1 MGAQAIDYHSDLA
14 KETNEQI
21 GICFTTRTAFR
32 KLIDNGHDM
41 NKDRQFFSGVRPFYV
56 EPHKYARSHLPLE
69 DPILKNARLV
79 NFTQRESAELSQVE
93 YFVKRYP
100 SILPLNSDPALM
112 DKLKD
117 ELLSYQLL
125 EESDVPAD
133 VWKKLQC
140 TWMIL
145 QHHTCIPWILLGHT
159 LQPLSTPVSYTHLTL
174 PTNREV

>member
-1 MGAQAIDYHSDLA
+1 
-14 KETNEQI
+14 
-21 GICFTTRTAFR
+21 
-32 KLIDNGHDM
+32 M

-125 EESDVPAD
+125 EESDVPGD
-133 VWKKLQC
+133 VWKKAAIYMDDSATSHLYSLD
-140 TWMIL
+140 TVW
-145 QHHTCIPWILLGHT
+145 GHLVT
-159 LQPLSTPVSYTHLTL
+159 LEPPIHLSQ
-174 PTNREV
+174 